1 MLEYINNCITS
12 PISLIKMNIRKL
24 FLSPTQ
30 IWMILG
36 LIWLISNLS
45 DQIWLILDHSI
56 PPWDQSNHLTKS
68 LQYLHA
74 LESPHFFDSEWWRSF
89 WMISSKY
96 PPLTY
101 IIAALFQKVFGVGND
116 TALITN
122 LLYSSILIIAVYTLG
137 KILFNYQIGL
147 WGASL
152 SMLFPRLYQSR
163 LQFLIDTPLMTL
175 TVLCFCCLTIW
186 KLQKIYYKQW
196 LWTVI
201 FGICWGFT
209 LLTKQSV
216 MFFLLTPLLWLA
228 ISYIFQ
234 CKWGRIL
241 QLTISFIISSII
253 WLPWYRTNW
262 IYLFSTIRNSNVIP
276 ASYEGDPPL
285 NTLAAWT
292 YYWQDLPSAVTW
304 ILLVVPLV
312 GLILNGLGKFTK
324 STQEIEISKLRQGII
339 WLAIYFIGSYLIC
352 SAILNK
358 DTRYIMS
365 YLPILAIFL
374 AYGLIQWR
382 GKWEPVR
389 WSTLG
394 LVFMVMCTNLF
405 PILGTDK
412 LTVMLSSGGLF
423 RPYLNENIPNTE
435 LIRTV
440 QEINPYQISNLGVI
454 VNTDFFNHNTLNYY
468 GQVANFQVH
477 GRELGNEEEDIQQDQ
492 KYFDWFVTK
501 TGDNGFT
508 RKPQLALA
516 QKLETD
522 ENFLA
527 VKTWNL
533 SDKNILTLYH
543 RQLPSIIIQKSLST
557 YNTVNLDKVKIP
569 QRIPSGFTVPI
580 TYEWSGSW
588 KELKSG
594 LLLLNWELIEE
605 KENQTQKLVKFWI
618 HDHGIGEGMLFGNY
632 PDEQN
637 FKVIENLG
645 MMVPKDLPSGDYQL
659 TGIYLNRNTG
669 ETYPIVVSDINI
681 TIDNNASPISSFPL
695 DLVTRLRQLSLNL
708 AQGIKGIYPIF
719 DQVDRINQYDPIQD
733 YLKQA
738 EESLTYRLNHDPGK
752 YELDWTYGLVLSYV
766 LQENPKSAITALK
779 QLIKLNPNNPYHY
792 VYLAFVY
799 LYNWQ
804 PKAAETLLKYA
815 IELKP
820 NTEEFQIL
828 YGISGI
834 MQGNLLKG
842 WLRLSPLF

>member
-1 MLEYINNCITS
+1 MNLKKL
-12 PISLIKMNIRKL
+12 SLN
-24 FLSPTQ
+24 PTQ
-30 IWMILG
+30 VGMILG
-36 LIWLISNLS
+36 LIWLFSSLSN
-45 DQIWLILDHSI
+45 QIWLILDNSI

-74 LESPHFFDSEWWRSF
+74 LESPHFLNGEWWRDF

-116 TALITN
+116 PALITN
-122 LLYSSILIIAVYTLG
+122 FLYNAILILAIYALG
-137 KILFNYQIGL
+137 KILFNYQVGL
-147 WGASL
+147 WGAGL
-152 SMLFPRLYQSR
+152 SMLFPRLYQTR

-186 KLQKIYYKQW
+186 KLQKIHYKQW

-201 FGICWGFT
+201 FGLCWGLA

-216 MFFLLTPLLWLA
+216 MFFLITPLLWLV

-234 CKWGRIL
+234 CKWERIL
-241 QLTISFIISSII
+241 QLTISFIISSMI
-253 WLPWYRTNW
+253 WFPWYRTNW
-262 IYLFSTIRNSNVIP
+262 IYLFSTISNSNAIP
-276 ASYEGDPPL
+276 ALYEGDPPL
-285 NTLAAWT
+285 DTLAAWT

-304 ILLVVPLV
+304 ILLVIPLV
-312 GLILNGLGKFTK
+312 GLILNWLGKFPK
-324 STQEIEISKLRQGII
+324 SQQEIEISKPRQGII
-339 WLAIYFIGSYLIC
+339 WLAIYFTGSYLIC
-352 SAILNK
+352 SALLNK

-382 GKWEPVR
+382 GKWRPVR
-389 WSTLG
+389 WITLG

-405 PILGTDK
+405 PIPGTDK
-412 LTVMLSSGGLF
+412 LTSILSPGGLF
-423 RPYLNENIPNTE
+423 RPYLDDNIPNTE
-435 LIRTV
+435 LIKTV
-440 QEINPYQISNLGVI
+440 QETSPYQVSNLGVI

-468 GQVANFQVH
+468 GQVANFQVY
-477 GRELGNEEEDIQQDQ
+477 GRELGNKEKDIQQDQ

-501 TGDNGFT
+501 TGDNGFA
-508 RKPQLALA
+508 REPQLALA
-516 QKLETD
+516 QRLETD
-522 ENFLA
+522 ANFMT

-533 SDKNILTLYH
+533 SDKSTLILYH
-543 RQLPSIIIQKSLST
+543 RRLPSVIVKKTS
-557 YNTVNLDKVKIP
+557 NTSKEVNLDKVKIP
-569 QRIPSGFTVPI
+569 EKIPSGFPIPI

-605 KENQTQKLVKFWI
+605 KGKERQTKKSVKFWI
-618 HDHGIGEGMLFGNY
+618 HDHGIGEGMLSGNY

-669 ETYPIVVSDINI
+669 ETYPIVVSDVTI
-681 TIDNNASPISSFPL
+681 TIDNNISPIPSFPL
-695 DLVTRLRQLSLNL
+695 DLVTRLRQISLNL
-708 AQGIKGIYPIF
+708 AQGIEGLDSIF
-719 DQVDRINQYDPIQD
+719 EQVDRINQYDPIQD

-738 EESLTYRLNHDPGK
+738 EESLTYRLNNQPGK
-752 YELDWTYGLVLSYV
+752 SELDWTYGLVLSHV
-766 LQENPKSAITALK
+766 LQENSKGAIAALK
-779 QLIKLNPNNPYHY
+779 QLIKLDLNNPYHHA
-792 VYLAFVY
+792 YLAFVY

-804 PKAAETLLKYA
+804 PKAAETSLKYA
-815 IELKP
+815 LKLQP
-820 NTEEFQIL
+820 NIKEFQVL
-828 YGISGI
+828 DGISAI
-834 MQGNLLKG
+834 MQGKFLKV
-842 WLRLSPLF
+842 WHILSPLL

>member
-1 MLEYINNCITS
+1 MLEYINDHITS
-12 PISLIKMNIRKL
+12 TISLIKMNIKKL
-24 FLSPTQ
+24 FLSPTKV
-30 IWMILG
+30 WMILG
-36 LIWLISNLS
+36 LIWLISSLS
-45 DQIWLILDHSI
+45 DYIWLILDHSI

-74 LESPHFFDSEWWRSF
+74 LESPHFFDSEWWRNF

-122 LLYSSILIIAVYTLG
+122 LFYNSILILAVYRLG
-137 KILFNYQIGL
+137 KILFNHQIGL
-147 WGASL
+147 WGAGL

-186 KLQKIYYKQW
+186 KLQKIYHKQW
-196 LWTVI
+196 LWAVI
-201 FGICWGFT
+201 LGICWGLT

-216 MFFLLTPLLWLA
+216 MFFLFTPLLWLA

-234 CKWGRIL
+234 CKWERIL
-241 QLTISFIISSII
+241 QLTISFIISSLI
-253 WLPWYRTNW
+253 WFPWYRTNW
-262 IYLFSTIRNSNVIP
+262 IYLFSTIHNSNGIP

-312 GLILNGLGKFTK
+312 GLILNGLGKFPK
-324 STQEIEISKLRQGII
+324 SKQEIEISKLRQGII

-352 SAILNK
+352 SAIFNK

-389 WSTLG
+389 WTTLG
-394 LVFMVMCTNLF
+394 LVFVVMCTNLF
-405 PILGTDK
+405 PIPGTDK
-412 LTVMLSSGGLF
+412 FTLILSSGGLF
-423 RPYLNENIPNTE
+423 RPYLNKDIPNTE

-440 QEINPYQISNLGVI
+440 QEISPYQISNLGVI

-477 GRELGNEEEDIQQDQ
+477 GRELGNKEEDIQQDQ

-501 TGDNGFT
+501 TGDNGFA

-522 ENFLA
+522 TNFLTI
-527 VKTWNL
+527 KNWNL

-543 RQLPSIIIQKSLST
+543 RKLPSVIVKENL
-557 YNTVNLDKVKIP
+557 NTSNKVNLDQIKIP
-569 QRIPSGFTVPI
+569 QRIPSGFPIPI

-605 KENQTQKLVKFWI
+605 KENPTQKSVKLWI
-618 HDHGIGEGMLFGNY
+618 HDHGIGGGMLFGNY

-669 ETYPIVVSDINI
+669 ETYPIVISDVNI

-708 AQGIKGIYPIF
+708 AQGIEGLDSIF
-719 DQVDRINQYDPIQD
+719 EQVDRINQYDPIQD

-738 EESLTYRLNHDPGK
+738 EKSLTYRLNHHPGK
-752 YELDWTYGLVLSYV
+752 YELDWTYGLVLSHV
-766 LQENPKSAITALK
+766 LQENPKGAITALK
-779 QLIKLNPNNPYHY
+779 QLIKLNPNNPYHHA
-792 VYLAFVY
+792 YLAFVY
-799 LYNWQ
+799 LYDWQ
-804 PKAAETLLKYA
+804 PKVAETLLKSA
-815 IELKP
+815 IELEP
-820 NTEEFQIL
+820 NTEELQIL
-828 YGISGI
+828 YGIAAI
-834 MQGNLLKG
+834 MRGNFFKG
-842 WLRLSPLF
+842 WLILSPLL